1 MGGATSMAG
10 RARSISRSFP
20 PQPSS
25 VGEARRMVR
34 GLLADTDRDD
44 LGETAA
50 LLVSEVVTN
59 ALLHAGT
66 IIDVTAAVGDEGLRV
81 EVGDGSPHF
90 PVRRRYAATAG
101 TGRGM
106 MMLESLVD
114 DWGVVTHRRGK
125 TVWFHIS
132 SGDSE
137 DDDPTALQMDDTVDH
152 GRRATVDVVLLNV
165 PMLLHVAW
173 QEHAAALLRE
183 YLLASIDL
191 ENSDHAIQV
200 HADATDAMAI
210 LEEYIPTADVTVVSD
225 QLMTEATEPNVSCP
239 RVEVDVPSSSVPHFQ
254 TLDDAIDDALQMSG
268 EGLFLTPPTQP
279 EIQTFRRWLC
289 REVLE
294 QATGAA
300 PSRWSAEQGSLALP
314 KIQTGWD
321 AISVTEAR
329 HAVLAA
335 DDSSEI
341 VAASRAALEI
351 LGYDDADDLLGNRIV
366 SIVPERFRQ
375 AHLAGF
381 TLYSLNGRSP
391 LLGNPV
397 VVPALRR
404 DGTETL
410 VELVIEAQ
418 PAANGHEVF
427 VASLRIPDA
436 L

>member
-1 MGGATSMAG
+1 MGGASSMAG
-10 RARSISRSFP
+10 RARTSSRSFP

-25 VGEARRMVR
+25 VAEARGMVR
-34 GLLADTDRDD
+34 DLLVETDRDD
-44 LGETAA
+44 LAETAT

-66 IIDVTAAVGDEGLRV
+66 IIDVTAAVDDVGLRV
-81 EVGDGSPHF
+81 EVADGSPHF

-106 MMLESLVD
+106 MMLESMVD

-125 TVWFHIS
+125 TVWFQIS
-132 SGDSE
+132 GSESE
-137 DDDPTALQMDDTVDH
+137 DDDPTALQMDDTVEH

-165 PMLLHVAW
+165 PLLLHVAW

-191 ENSDHAIQV
+191 EDSVQAIQV

-210 LEEYIPTADVTVVSD
+210 LEEFIPIGQVTIVPG
-225 QLMTEATEPNVSCP
+225 QLMSEATEPNVSSP
-239 RVEVDVPSSSVPHFQ
+239 RVAVDVPSSSVPHFQ
-254 TLDDAIDDALQMSG
+254 TLDDAIDDALQMSR

-279 EIQTFRRWLC
+279 EIQAFRRWLC

-300 PSRWSAEQGSLALP
+300 PSRWSAEDGSYPMPA
-314 KIQTGWD
+314 IQTGWD
-321 AISVTEAR
+321 ANSVREASY
-329 HAVLAA
+329 AVLAA
-335 DDSSEI
+335 DDSNQI
-341 VAASRAALEI
+341 LAASRAALDI
-351 LGYDDADDLLGNRIV
+351 LGYDDADALVGKRIV
-366 SIVPERFRQ
+366 SIIPERFRQ
-375 AHLAGF
+375 AHIAGF
-381 TLYSLNGRSP
+381 TMYSLNGRDP
-391 LLGNPV
+391 LLGRPV

-404 DGTETL
+404 DGTETM
-410 VELVIEAQ
+410 VELVINSQ

-427 VASLRIPDA
+427 VALLREADRT
-436 L
+436 